1 MYLTGFED
9 SVTLRFAKLDL
20 VRNQWRQFAYEIDT
34 TGDYKALP
42 VNNTTTINTLA
53 VSVEEN
59 GSRTPVNYVIPPGI
73 ERVQLL
79 SNNGVNLLQNEQALS
94 IQLNNLPAKS
104 PRGVFKTMNIDVR
117 RYGKM
122 SMFIHAENKNS
133 IDVVEKGTM
142 TAVIRMGQDF
152 QNNYYEIRIPLTT
165 TQRKTYASS
174 EANLVWP
181 LENEMNLS
189 LNDLVQ
195 LKLDR
200 DKKHQ
205 SYSLFIE

>member
-1 MYLTGFED
+1 M
-9 SVTLRFAKLDL
+9 
-20 VRNQWRQFAYEIDT
+20 
-34 TGDYKALP
+34 
-42 VNNTTTINTLA
+42 NTLA

-104 PRGVFKTMNIDVR
+104 TRGVFKTMNIDVR
-117 RYGKM
+117 RYGRL

-142 TAVIRMGQDF
+142 TAVIRLGQDF

-165 TQRKTYASS
+165 TKRKTYATA

-181 LENEMNLS
+181 EENELNLS
-189 LNDLVQ
+189 LNDLVPV
-195 LKLDR
+195 KIR
-200 DKKHQ
+200 
-205 SYSLFIE
+205 